1 MDVYLCTLAYD
12 DLPLSAPLKRAR
24 QDFYR
29 ETSARWAEQ
38 DGVMVIPIV
47 GDNKSFQ
54 RQRRI
59 IADIASA
66 GNPYI
71 VADDDCLPDPF
82 FTEYLSQLLSSYPQF
97 AILSWWPKNAT
108 INRWT
113 PTYYTPYVDDQVEE
127 HVSVGGIRLMRPGV
141 MKQWPR
147 MTSDGYDATQCEY
160 LRNCSYRVGYA
171 RELYMTHLGEGH
183 EKSTIGRID

>member
-1 MDVYLCTLAYD
+1 VDVFLCTLDYD
-12 DLPLSAPLKRAR
+12 SLPLPAALKRLRLA
-24 QDFYR
+24 FSA
-29 ETSARWAEQ
+29 EVAARWGAQE
-38 DGVMVIPIV
+38 GVIITPLV
-47 GDNKSFQ
+47 GVDRAFQ

-82 FTEYLSQLLSSYPQF
+82 FTEYLPQLLDRYPQF

-108 INRWT
+108 INKWT
-113 PTYYTPYVDDQVEE
+113 PEYYTPYADDQVEE

-147 MTSDGYDATQCEY
+147 MTSDGYDATQCDY
-160 LRNCSYRVGYA
+160 LRNSSFRVGYA

-183 EKSTIGRID
+183 EKSTIGRLL

>member
-1 MDVYLCTLAYD
+1 VDVFLCSLDYD
-12 DLPLSAPLKRAR
+12 NLPLPFALKKQRK
-24 QDFYR
+24 DFYR
-29 ETSARWAEQ
+29 EVLARWEEQ
-38 DGVMVIPIV
+38 EGIAVIPLV
-47 GDNKSFQ
+47 GADRAFQ

-71 VADDDCLPDPF
+71 VADDDCLVDPF
-82 FTEYLSQLLSSYPQF
+82 FTEYLPQLLSSYPKF

-108 INRWT
+108 ISRWT
-113 PTYYTPYVDDQVEE
+113 PEYYTPYVDDQVEE
-127 HVSVGGIRLMRPGV
+127 HVSVGGVRLMRPGV

-147 MTSDGYDATQCEY
+147 MSSDGYDATQCDY

-183 EKSTIGRID
+183 EKSTVGRID